1 MKNFAFIILATL
13 IFFAANA
20 TGTFACSCVTPSAV
34 KEEIKTTD
42 AVFSGKVTS
51 VSKFRGAWKVKFRV
65 EKTWKGSLPKTITL
79 VTAQDSAMCG
89 YNFKARKKYLIYAKR
104 DDKNKLS
111 VSLCSRTAELS
122 KASEDVKVLD
132 KLKTEQTSKD

>member
-1 MKNFAFIILATL
+1 MKKFAFIILAAL
-13 IFFAANA
+13 VFFAAA
-20 TGTFACSCVTPSAV
+20 DDTFACSCIPPGAV

-42 AVFSGKVTS
+42 SVFSGKVTG
-51 VSKFRGAWKVKFRV
+51 VSKFRGGWKVKFRV
-65 EKTWKGSLPKTITL
+65 EKTWKGGAAKTITL

-89 YNFKARKKYLIYAKR
+89 YNFKAGKKYLIYAKR

-122 KASEDVKVLD
+122 KASEDVKILD
-132 KLKTEQTSKD
+132 ELKNEKTSKD